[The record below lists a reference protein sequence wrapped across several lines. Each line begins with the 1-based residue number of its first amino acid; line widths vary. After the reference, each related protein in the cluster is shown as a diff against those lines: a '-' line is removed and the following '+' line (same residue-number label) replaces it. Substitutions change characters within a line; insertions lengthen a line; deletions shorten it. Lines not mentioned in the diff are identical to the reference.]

1 MKVIFLK
8 NVPGVGKKDEVKEVT
23 DGYARNFLLKN
34 NLVKAASEAGL
45 RDLMDQSNKQKEKM
59 AQELNL
65 NQKVAGKLDG
75 ESFEM
80 KGKTNEKGVL
90 YAAIK
95 SEDIVSSIKENFNIN
110 VNPEQLILEKPIKEV
125 GDYLITI
132 EFGHGLEAEINLTVS
147 EK

>member
-8 NVPGVGKKDEVKEVT
+8 NVPGAGKKDEVKEVT